1 MTAVPQGES
10 SPGRR
15 VLPPA
20 AFIFHC
26 SRCGSTLLAR
36 LFAADP
42 ANRVCIEPEV
52 LRNFLKTR
60 GRLQSPEVAREFWA
74 LVLQLGADPRAEER
88 RLIVKFHSLAVFQAR
103 EIQRVF
109 PEVPCLFLYRDPTEV
124 VASLGRWTPHYLA
137 DTNRPALAAALGG
150 TDHAT
155 DGYSHDEWLAWYV
168 ERCLHS
174 AWEAG
179 DCFADAIDY
188 ADFSPRY
195 LEVVNRIS
203 ATHFSPDDARIAQIL
218 SVHSRNIGEAFSRH
232 DDARKVPPGLE
243 PVVARIAGAAYLR
256 WRQRLHLRPR
266 TAPESARIFSTG
278 GPQQPKS
285 IPSGDQLTD

>member
-1 MTAVPQGES
+1 MTETPKDDLAS
-10 SPGRR
+10 GRR

-60 GRLQSPEVAREFWA
+60 GRLHSPDVAREFWA
-74 LVLQLGADPRAEER
+74 LVLRLGADPQAEER
-88 RLIVKFHSLAVFQAR
+88 RLIVKFHSLAVFQVR

-109 PEVPCLFLYRDPTEV
+109 PEVPCFFLFRDPTEV

-137 DTNRPALAAALGG
+137 EANRPALAAALGG
-150 TDHAT
+150 AGHAT
-155 DGYSHDEWLAWYV
+155 DSYSRDAWLAWYV
-168 ERCLHS
+168 ERCLHA
-174 AWEAG
+174 AWEAADG
-179 DCFADAIDY
+179 FADAIDY
-188 ADFSPRY
+188 EDFSTRY

-218 SVHSRNIGEAFSRH
+218 SVHSRNVGEAFSLN
-232 DDARKVPPGLE
+232 DDARKVPAGLE

-256 WRQRLHLRPR
+256 WRQRLQLRPR
-266 TAPESARIFSTG
+266 AS
-278 GPQQPKS
+278 
-285 IPSGDQLTD
+285 PSLHGSPPLKPAIADGRVPTD